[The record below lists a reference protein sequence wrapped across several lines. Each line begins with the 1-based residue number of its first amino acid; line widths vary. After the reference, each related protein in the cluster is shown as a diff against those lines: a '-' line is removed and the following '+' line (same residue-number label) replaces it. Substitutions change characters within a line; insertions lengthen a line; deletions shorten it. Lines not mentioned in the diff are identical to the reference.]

1 MLTNNNSG
9 NISPHKSQ
17 SPATLSYTDIISMQM
32 KVPDCSIMKDGYNYS
47 EKFFYYCTC
56 DPEYQNPICE
66 ACLNTCHK
74 QHWKERQLNE
84 ILKEACESIC
94 SCGNNNHIVTS
105 HEIEKNNSFKEKCM
119 FIEWEQTSKRH
130 RYYKERNNENKIICP
145 FCYNCCTSNKR
156 EFELEK
162 YEEKNETIT
171 CECNEHN
178 EYVKNL
184 EKFNLIF
191 NNEEVNSDISAL
203 MKLIQTIFISKNSFK
218 NTFYNMEDV
227 FKKIKQKFSEEN
239 FEIEQYAYNS
249 HLMKALEKIDFI
261 LLRPK
266 NYFYFSPEEVS
277 SYFDM
282 SEIIFKILKFPNQND
297 NKKIDLFK
305 KYLMTI
311 YHTMI
316 FKREF
321 ETLPS
326 ISYKDL
332 YNLNPFQRLFFC
344 YYMKY
349 TKNKFIKNNTVN
361 ELLDYLEFFKNDK
374 NKTEISFEILKLI
387 YSELLCYVKAYQ
399 ISHEQKIKF
408 MTLNDDLIYIC
419 IQNKEID
426 IKTKNTQFFIL
437 YKMVKCLL
445 YISYYYND
453 HLILSYLNNEIPL
466 QKVNFF
472 HCYNELSKIINKN
485 VTQILFYCGLIET
498 NSNEATGQYEN
509 EYKTTLRTKM
519 TTRISHIL
527 DKNKIEYYN
536 DQIMILS
543 SSINSLNLD
552 FPDAYQ
558 EGLKR
563 LSYFNKDIYIN
574 YINEQFDLNEKEMF
588 QGLIQQSNELE
599 ILYRE
604 YFNFIIKEDELA
616 LNIIN
621 VVNEVFKLMKI
632 SNYLIPEYKKGQ
644 KKHLNLNLAL
654 KIGKNA
660 KKIEEEKLTL
670 KKKQI
675 ILSKCTYIFSLV
687 KSLEILHKFLDQNFK
702 GDNKAKLEAFDSEI
716 ETEIINNK
724 KLNEQIKSQNSHVE
738 ICNMFIERIFR
749 QLYLFCDRNLE
760 NCILILTKPIII
772 NFKNLPLIYSEKILH
787 FIFYVLKIIR
797 FNNITLGNISDLLI
811 VLKSIVTR
819 VNKMS
824 HNKYYQI
831 NSILFNIILKLSKIN
846 YQSNELTLMKLSKF
860 IKNIYA
866 SSSIIR
872 EIKAYILNLYEQN
885 NKITEV
891 ILKDEKVNGY
901 PVANLVQIFKSFL
914 KIINNIFNKNAAYTE
929 STFLI

>member
-1 MLTNNNSG
+1 
-9 NISPHKSQ
+9 
-17 SPATLSYTDIISMQM
+17 
-32 KVPDCSIMKDGYNYS
+32 
-47 EKFFYYCTC
+47 
-56 DPEYQNPICE
+56 
-66 ACLNTCHK
+66 
-74 QHWKERQLNE
+74 
-84 ILKEACESIC
+84 
-94 SCGNNNHIVTS
+94 
-105 HEIEKNNSFKEKCM
+105 
-119 FIEWEQTSKRH
+119 
-130 RYYKERNNENKIICP
+130 
-145 FCYNCCTSNKR
+145 
-156 EFELEK
+156 
-162 YEEKNETIT
+162 
-171 CECNEHN
+171 
-178 EYVKNL
+178 
-184 EKFNLIF
+184 
-191 NNEEVNSDISAL
+191 
-203 MKLIQTIFISKNSFK
+203 
-218 NTFYNMEDV
+218 
-227 FKKIKQKFSEEN
+227 
-239 FEIEQYAYNS
+239 
-249 HLMKALEKIDFI
+249 
-261 LLRPK
+261 
-266 NYFYFSPEEVS
+266 
-277 SYFDM
+277 
-282 SEIIFKILKFPNQND
+282 
-297 NKKIDLFK
+297 
-305 KYLMTI
+305 
-311 YHTMI
+311 
-316 FKREF
+316 
-321 ETLPS
+321 
-326 ISYKDL
+326 
-332 YNLNPFQRLFFC
+332 
-344 YYMKY
+344 
-349 TKNKFIKNNTVN
+349 
-361 ELLDYLEFFKNDK
+361 
-374 NKTEISFEILKLI
+374 
-387 YSELLCYVKAYQ
+387 
-399 ISHEQKIKF
+399 
-408 MTLNDDLIYIC
+408 
-419 IQNKEID
+419 
-426 IKTKNTQFFIL
+426 
-437 YKMVKCLL
+437 
-445 YISYYYND
+445 
-453 HLILSYLNNEIPL
+453 
-466 QKVNFF
+466 
-472 HCYNELSKIINKN
+472 
-485 VTQILFYCGLIET
+485 
-498 NSNEATGQYEN
+498 
-509 EYKTTLRTKM
+509 
-519 TTRISHIL
+519 
-527 DKNKIEYYN
+527 
-536 DQIMILS
+536 MILS

-929 STFLI
+929 STFLSDILSKLEVQKILVDLTLPLDFRIELIRFFLIVYINMKIEPSADFNFFNNLISVNEKNINMLNESYLLRYELKNFKEVIKETTYRKRINKYYENGIIIPLFVFLNKYMAIIYNLDGKQYIKLYEIVFYFLRFKKYIVEEHLSKIKTSKKKYNFSNLILNFMNTKKNSFVLLLEDINEESLDELNNDIEKIQSEDFEILNYRKVYSFFVKHVQTFIKKPESKFLKELFSKKSEIYDIDELEKKIYSEKIGIYQYSSPSNVSHDKRSCFIHKIS